1 MAESTHFSTTAFA
14 YAESLLSVANDQKQA
29 EAIAAEL
36 DAIVGIIDD
45 NPLFKQFLSDP
56 AIGAEKRNGLL
67 ERVLKGRVSPL
78 LWNFL
83 HVLSQ
88 RDALPLFSEIAG
100 AYALVLEKQ
109 LGKVEVDVTTAQKL
123 SSEELENVRQRI
135 SSALKRDAVV
145 HQYVDDSI
153 IAGLVLRIGDTMIDG
168 SVKSQLH
175 SLRNQLLAASAL
187 G

>member
-1 MAESTHFSTTAFA
+1 MTEASHFSTTAFA

-36 DAIVGIIDD
+36 HAIVGIVDA

-56 AIGAEKRNGLL
+56 AIGAEKRSGLV
-67 ERVLKGRVSPL
+67 ERVFEGGVSPL

-83 HVLSQ
+83 TVLSR
-88 RDALPLFSEIAG
+88 RDALPILAQIAG
-100 AYALVLEKQ
+100 AYAQLFEEQ

-123 SSEELENVRQRI
+123 SDEELESVRQRI

-153 IAGLVLRIGDTMIDG
+153 IAGLVLRVGDTMIDG
-168 SVKSQLH
+168 SVKSQLQ
-175 SLRNQLLAASAL
+175 SLRHQLLAAQT
-187 G
+187 